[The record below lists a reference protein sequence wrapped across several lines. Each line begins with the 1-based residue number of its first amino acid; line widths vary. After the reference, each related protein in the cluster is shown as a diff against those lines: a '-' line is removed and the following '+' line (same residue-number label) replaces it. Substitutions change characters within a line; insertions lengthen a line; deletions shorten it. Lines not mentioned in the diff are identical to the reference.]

1 MVKTKSSK
9 MVDYCIVA
17 FCVLL
22 ILICLLPLLNVFSRS
37 ISSSEA
43 LIKNEVKLLPVGIN
57 FDAYKTIFS
66 NDAYVWSLCWTAILT
81 VGYTIVSMFMTVMC
95 AYPLTYDNLRGG
107 KTFNLL
113 MIITMFFSAGTVP
126 TYLLYK
132 ELNLLDN
139 PLVLILPTCLSVF
152 NVIIMKGFFYGI
164 PESLRESAEL
174 DGAGPLK
181 VLTAIYLPLSKP
193 ALATLSLFYAV
204 GRWNGY
210 SDALMYMKDKTYY
223 PIQLYLYNILNNV
236 TSVEVATQ
244 EGFTTPG
251 LSLTLQAA
259 AVMFATI
266 PILMVY
272 PWLQRYFIAGVT
284 LGAVKE

>member
-17 FCVLL
+17 FCVIL

-37 ISSSEA
+37 ISSADA

-81 VGYTIVSMFMTVMC
+81 VCYTAVSMFMTVMC

-107 KTFNLL
+107 KGFNLL

-152 NVIIMKGFFYGI
+152 NVIIMKGFFFGI

-272 PWLQRYFIAGVT
+272 PWLQKYFIAGVT